1 MRERQKVTATLNCLA
16 KQIKRLYCMKMER
29 FFGWELSICW
39 DWDKERS
46 FTREVID
53 FASPSRHCPLNLLS
67 SSLDLPKITGQLMP
81 LEKATLRSF

>member
-1 MRERQKVTATLNCLA
+1 MREMQKATATLDCLA
-16 KQIKRLYCMKMER
+16 KQIKRLYCMKINGAF

-53 FASPSRHCPLNLLS
+53 FASPSHHCPLNSLS
-67 SSLDLPKITGQLMP
+67 SSLDLP
-81 LEKATLRSF
+81 